1 MITQWA
7 QRRSKRRA
15 SAKAPKKPRS
25 PPQPFVIADA
35 MALAATILAA
45 PPAKP
50 HIERPAPSAGIFVAS
65 WVLPLEVCPRLNAL
79 AEMPG
84 FARKK
89 LKTAALK
96 IMLRQCGMRRA
107 SAPLS
112 GRPVV
117 RIVRFSSHE
126 PDKGSAWEKIPVDRL
141 CIGKRTRPKLLKHLT
156 PAEWKAAQLK
166 MGPVDLGYLADD
178 RPSAMDLQAWWE
190 PCPPKQGCVYIE
202 LWTGADV
209 VVAPK
214 PKRRLGVTNNAGTSA
229 LGKQQR

>member
-1 MITQWA
+1 MITRWA
-7 QRRSKRRA
+7 QHRSKRRA
-15 SAKAPKKPRS
+15 GATSPKKPRT
-25 PPQPFVIADA
+25 PPPPFVIADA
-35 MALAATILAA
+35 RALASAILAA

-50 HIERPAPSAGIFVAS
+50 HIERPAPAAGLFVAL

-96 IMLRQCGMRRA
+96 TMLAQCGGRRQA
-107 SAPLS
+107 VPLS

-117 RIVRFSSHE
+117 RIVRLSSVE

-178 RPSAMDLQAWWE
+178 KPSKLDLQAWWE
-190 PCPPKQGCVYIE
+190 PCAPGHGCVYIE

-209 VVAPK
+209 VAAPA
-214 PKRRLGVTNNAGTSA
+214 PKRRARVAKNTGPSA
-229 LGKQQR
+229 LGKQ